1 MNQLYEFL
9 KSLNKYTRNTDAMIA
24 AGLVGIL
31 VVMLVPIP
39 PIMIDMFLTL
49 SFTISLLVLLVAI
62 YTTKPLEFSVFPS
75 MLLITTLFRLS
86 LSVAST
92 RLILSHGSEGAS
104 AAGGV
109 IQAFGSF
116 VVGDNYVIGLI
127 VFTILVI
134 INFVVITKGSGRV
147 AEVAARFTLDAMPGK
162 QMSIDADLNAGLIND
177 EEARRRRKSIE
188 AEADFYGSM
197 DGASKFVRGDAIAG
211 IIITMVNIIGGLLIG
226 VLQKNM
232 GVSEAAQT
240 YTKLTVG

>member
-1 MNQLYEFL
+1 MNDLYNLL
-9 KSLNKYTRNTDAMIA
+9 KSFNKYARNTDIMIA
-24 AGLVGIL
+24 AGLIGTL

-39 PIMIDMFLTL
+39 PFLIDMFLTL
-49 SFTISLLVLLVAI
+49 SFTISLLVLLTSI

-86 LSVAST
+86 LNVAST
-92 RLILSHGSEGAS
+92 RLILAHGNEGTS

-116 VVGDNYVIGLI
+116 VVGDNYVIGII
-127 VFTILVI
+127 VFAILVI

-177 EEARRRRKSIE
+177 EEA
-188 AEADFYGSM
+188 
-197 DGASKFVRGDAIAG
+197 
-211 IIITMVNIIGGLLIG
+211 
-226 VLQKNM
+226 
-232 GVSEAAQT
+232 
-240 YTKLTVG
+240 